1 MLPEN
6 NATDNIISNI
16 NTTGKFSVVDTE
28 TNEVLMDNHHI
39 KQVKVLYGSSNSTT
53 SNGTSVG
60 LDIEFNKE
68 GTKKL
73 EEISNQYV
81 KTEGNT
87 TEEGTDTTTEKTVTM
102 KIDEQEIMKTSF
114 EQPIKVG
121 RLQLSIGSST
131 NDAET
136 LQGYIGQAS
145 SIANVLNTG
154 SIPIKYDLEENQYVL
169 SDITEDN
176 MQIAVYVI
184 LGILVI
190 ALVVLIIRYQLIGTL
205 GIISYI
211 GFVSLFILII
221 RYTNVVVSI
230 EGFLGMIVILIL
242 NYIFINRLLAKVEAK
257 KEVYQQFFTTI
268 IPIVILVITFCFTT
282 LTPISSFGMV
292 MFWGIILIAVYN
304 SIVTNSLLK
313 INAGKEQ

>member
-6 NATDNIISNI
+6 KATDNIISNI
-16 NTTGKFSVVDTE
+16 NTTGKFRIVDTE
-28 TNEVLMDNHHI
+28 TNEVLMDNNDI

-81 KTEGNT
+81 KTEDNT
-87 TEEGTDTTTEKTVTM
+87 TEEGETTTTEKTITM
-102 KIDEQEIMKTSF
+102 KIDEQEIMQTSF

-131 NDAET
+131 NDVET

-154 SIPIKYDLEENQYVL
+154 SIPIKYDLEENQYIL
-169 SDITEDN
+169 SDITEVN
-176 MQIAVYVI
+176 IQVVVYVI
-184 LGILVI
+184 LGILIVAFI
-190 ALVVLIIRYQLIGTL
+190 VLIIRYQLLGALGT
-205 GIISYI
+205 ISCI
-211 GFVSLFILII
+211 GFVSLFMIVI
-221 RYTNVVVSI
+221 RYTNVVLST
-230 EGFLGMIVILIL
+230 EGILGMVVILIL
-242 NYIFINRLLAKVEAK
+242 NYIFVNYLLAKIDAK
-257 KEVYQQFFTTI
+257 KEVYKQFFTAI
-268 IPIVILVITFCFTT
+268 IPVIILVITFCFTT

-292 MFWGIILIAVYN
+292 MLWGIILIAAYN